1 MTPRAI
7 AIVLAALVIGGCYR
21 DVTITDPLWRDA
33 SATHLDAGVID
44 AGRPDSGWREP
55 GGTCTESTPV
65 DLLLVVDSSGSMAEE
80 QDSLVRQLPRLVGEL
95 VDPPDRDGD
104 RQPDWPAITDL
115 HVGVITPDLG
125 SGGFEVPSCAAGRFG
140 VRFGDDAV
148 LRETSSVSECSAT
161 YPPVFEFGAGDDP
174 DVFAA
179 EVACVARVGTAGCG
193 FEQPLEAALKAV
205 SPSTP
210 QPYTAPDYV
219 PPTFVEGTSGHAD
232 GANAG
237 FLRDDSLLAVVILT
251 DEEDCSVRDVE
262 LFDTSSPRYVSDL
275 NLRCFAYPEALHPV
289 ERYVDGLLALRADRP
304 DLFALAVIA
313 GIPVDAAVDLPSADD
328 YDRILARPEMEE
340 RLDPEMPTRLVPSCN
355 GPTGIAFPP
364 RRLVRAVA
372 GLGRGRGTVQSICQT
387 DFTPAVAPIVSLIG
401 RRACAEHAPL

>member
-1 MTPRAI
+1 MSSRAI
-7 AIVLAALVIGGCYR
+7 AIALAALAIGGCYR
-21 DVTITDPLWRDA
+21 DVTLSDPLWRDA
-33 SATHLDAGVID
+33 AVSRPDAGAAID
-44 AGRPDSGWREP
+44 AGLRDGGWREP
-55 GGTCTESTPV
+55 SGMCTGSTPV
-65 DLLLVVDSSGSMAEE
+65 DLLIVVDSSSSMAEE
-80 QDSLVRQLPRLVGEL
+80 QDSLVAQLPRLIGEL

-104 RQPDWPAITDL
+104 SQPDWPAITDL

-125 SGGFEVPSCAAGRFG
+125 VGGYTIPSCDDEAN
-140 VRFGDDAV
+140 FGDDGV
-148 LRETSSVSECSAT
+148 LREVASADGCSAT
-161 YPPVFEFGAGDDP
+161 YPPILEFGAGDDP
-174 DVFAA
+174 AAFAND
-179 EVACVARVGTAGCG
+179 VACVARVGTGGCG
-193 FEQPLEAALKAV
+193 FEQPLEAALKAL

-219 PPTFVEGTSGHAD
+219 PPTFVAGTSGHAD

-237 FLRDDSLLAVVILT
+237 FLRDGSLLAVIVLT

-262 LFDTSSPRYVSDL
+262 LFDTSSPRYVTDL

-289 ERYVDGLLALRADRP
+289 ERYVGGLLALRADRP

-313 GIPVDAAVDLPSADD
+313 GIPADAAVPLPSLDD
-328 YDRILARPEMEE
+328 YERILARPEMEE
-340 RLDPEMPTRLVPSCN
+340 RVDPEMPTRLVPSCN

-372 GLGRGRGTVQSICQT
+372 GVGRGRGTVQSICQE